1 MAAKHKQ
8 TDLTLSDKVKAVNK
22 KCCMQYSIHYS
33 ARINSCVFI

>member
-22 KCCMQYSIHYS
+22 
-33 ARINSCVFI
+33 